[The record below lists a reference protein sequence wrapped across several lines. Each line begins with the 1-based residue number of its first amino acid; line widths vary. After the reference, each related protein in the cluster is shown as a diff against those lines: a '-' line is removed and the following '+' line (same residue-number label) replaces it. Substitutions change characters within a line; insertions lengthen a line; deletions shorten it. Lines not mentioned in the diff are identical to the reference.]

1 MVEERGYTS
10 QVAPGGPGRAVL
22 VDADVY
28 GAGLGRAAEQAG
40 DQQHQRALRSYRLDR
55 QEAAD
60 AEAADVQRR
69 AAEARVRIDQKI
81 RESRTGPVP
90 GAKGHAEAIRAALEE
105 EKTKLLE
112 GVAEDS
118 IRRSASTNWDEY
130 ASRTF
135 SNEDGYEL
143 GRRVDLDIANHNRAG
158 EIGVNRI
165 TSSGGDKATYQEEL
179 IQGYASI
186 DALQNV
192 TPEEKDKLKRA
203 HEAGMTTAWLAARN
217 ETDPAGVKLELGAG
231 LYDDLLTPDQVKALD
246 RGADIE
252 IKAKAVA
259 AEAAAVEARTQA
271 RNAVE
276 ALEARTEAGDIPS
289 AKETAQVIAA
299 ARAAGVP
306 EADLI
311 RFTTKRDDAQIL
323 RTYNPAND
331 PTGTKSAA
339 TVEAIDAKIR
349 AGTATPEEYR
359 LRDTLAGYGD
369 KRATDSAAELKEL
382 AATGPAGQ
390 LQAVETIGR
399 LASRAER
406 FEAGRKLGGNL
417 GYVALLPSSAA
428 RAVAINGAG
437 VLKARP
443 KDFGEKVDVEESF
456 RRIIGPI
463 APALGSGFG
472 DLQSLAWQIYAGQMN
487 DKGLSGW
494 DKRNFDTAVR
504 SAFGA
509 TSRRDGTMQGGIGT
523 VRGRP
528 VILPDNLTASEFDA
542 RISRADY
549 SGAAYADGSQ
559 ASKADVLAR
568 FRPEWHDSDATG
580 ANYYRMIGPGGKPL
594 RMKDG
599 RLFNLKVTR

>member
-1 MVEERGYTS
+1 MPEERGYSS

-40 DQQHQRALRSYRLDR
+40 DQLHQRALRSYKLDR

-69 AAEARVRIDQKI
+69 AAEARVRMDQRI

-90 GAKGHAEAIRAALEE
+90 GAKGHAEAMRLALEE
-105 EKTKLLE
+105 EKTKLLD
-112 GVAEDS
+112 GIAEDS

-135 SNEDGYEL
+135 SGEDAYEL

-158 EIGVNRI
+158 ELGINRI
-165 TSSGGDKATYQEEL
+165 TSSSGADATYQEEL

-192 TPEEKDKLKRA
+192 TPEEKEKLKRE
-203 HEAGMTTAWLAARN
+203 HESGMTTAWLSARS
-217 ETDPAGVKLELGAG
+217 EKDPDAVRLELKAG
-231 LYDDLLTPDQVKALD
+231 LYDKLLTPEQVKALD
-246 RGADIE
+246 RGAEIE
-252 IKAKAVA
+252 IKAQVVA
-259 AEAAAVEARTQA
+259 AEAAASEARKQA
-271 RNAVE
+271 RNAIE
-276 ALEARTEAGDIPS
+276 ALEARTEAGDIPT
-289 AKETAQVIAA
+289 AKETATAIAA

-311 RFTTKRDDAQIL
+311 RFTTKRDDAAIL

-331 PTGTKSAA
+331 PTGSKSAA
-339 TVEAIDAKIR
+339 AVEAIDAKIR
-349 AGTATPEEYR
+349 AGKATPEEYR
-359 LRDTLAGYGD
+359 LRETLAGYGD
-369 KRATDSAAELKEL
+369 KRATDTSEKLKEL

-390 LQAVETIGR
+390 LAAVEQIGG

-417 GYVALLPSSAA
+417 GYVALLPSPAA

-437 VLKARP
+437 VLKDRP
-443 KDFGEKVDVEESF
+443 KDFGEKVDVEAAF
-456 RRIIGPI
+456 RRVIGPI
-463 APALGSGFG
+463 APGLGAGFG
-472 DLQSLAWQIYAGQMN
+472 ELQSLAWQIYAGQMN
-487 DKGLSGW
+487 DKGLTGW
-494 DKRNFDTAVR
+494 DKRNFETAVR
-504 SAFGA
+504 TAFGA

-528 VILPDNLTASEFDA
+528 VILPDDFTAREFDA
-542 RISRADY
+542 MLSRQTFAK
-549 SGAAYADGSQ
+549 AVYADGSP
-559 ASKADVLAR
+559 ASKADVLSR
-568 FRPEWHDSDATG
+568 FRPEWYDVDAG
-580 ANYYRMIGPGGKPL
+580 GGNWYRLMGPDGKPL
-594 RMKDG
+594 REKDG
-599 RLFNLKVTR
+599 RIFPIRVHR